1 MELVNYN
8 LDANQISYLIKI
20 PLIGLGFLLQLPL
33 SECLTLRA
41 PQDSQPAVR
50 NECPIFP
57 TEPDSGLA
65 LDAQPD
71 RVRQAAR
78 NHVLTLERW

>member
-20 PLIGLGFLLQLPL
+20 LLIGLGFLLQLLL

-41 PQDSQPAVR
+41 LPAVWKASASPQSR
-50 NECPIFP
+50 
-57 TEPDSGLA
+57 TLA
-65 LDAQPD
+65 GWGQAGCWKSHADLED
-71 RVRQAAR
+71 R
-78 NHVLTLERW
+78 HDP

>member
-20 PLIGLGFLLQLPL
+20 SLIGLGFLLQLLL

-41 PQDSQPAVR
+41 LQESQPAVR
-50 NECPIFP
+50 NASSHRAGLWPG
-57 TEPDSGLA
+57 SGCTA
-65 LDAQPD
+65 GWG
-71 RVRQAAR
+71 QAGC
-78 NHVLTLERW
+78 